1 MTYILDSTLRD
12 GAYLF
17 GNAMPIAY
25 VNTIATN
32 LDTLV
37 DYIEVGSPVSFGC
50 GSINALED
58 DIYRLSSLKG
68 ILSNAKSAVF
78 IQPSLWKYIGSP
90 SIAET
95 FAGTADLIR
104 FGLDPELDL
113 TIEEDLLSQCFQAS
127 IPCSINLMKAYRYTE
142 QQLMALSPLLNS
154 NVQYI
159 SIVDSSGCMSPQE
172 VCKLAAF
179 ISRRFKALIGLHIH
193 NNTGYANHISLQ
205 GLGTGY
211 CVDSTLLGK
220 GRAGGNAD
228 TCLLVLKRAL
238 MAGASLDVVDGYLRK
253 LMSATSLIWGA
264 EARTHLI
271 DILLGITSLHSSSL
285 SSDSFGKLDLIPS
298 INSMLD
304 VAWKR

>member
-12 GAYLF
+12 GSYLF

-32 LDTLV
+32 LDLIV
-37 DYIEVGSPVSFGC
+37 DFIEVGSPVSFGY
-50 GSINALED
+50 GSTNALED
-58 DIYRLSSLKG
+58 DISRLTSLKAS
-68 ILSNAKSAVF
+68 LSKAQSAVF
-78 IQPSLWKYIGSP
+78 IQPSLWKIIGSP
-90 SIAET
+90 PIAET
-95 FAGTADLIR
+95 FAGKADLIR

-113 TIEEDLLSQCFQAS
+113 TIEVDLISQCLHAS
-127 IPCSINLMKAYRYTE
+127 IPCAINLMKAYRYTE
-142 QQLMALSPLLNS
+142 ERLMELSCLLNS
-154 NVQYI
+154 SVKYI
-159 SIVDSSGCMSPQE
+159 CIVDSSGCMSPQE
-172 VCKLAAF
+172 VSNITSF

-193 NNTGYANHISLQ
+193 NNSGFANQISLQ
-205 GLGTGY
+205 GLGSGY

-228 TCLLVLKRAL
+228 TCFLVLKRAL
-238 MAGASLDVVDGYLRK
+238 MAGASLEVVDGYLQK
-253 LMSATSLIWGA
+253 LMSATSIIWGA
-264 EARTHLI
+264 EARSHLI
-271 DILLGITSLHSSSL
+271 DILLGITSLHSSRL